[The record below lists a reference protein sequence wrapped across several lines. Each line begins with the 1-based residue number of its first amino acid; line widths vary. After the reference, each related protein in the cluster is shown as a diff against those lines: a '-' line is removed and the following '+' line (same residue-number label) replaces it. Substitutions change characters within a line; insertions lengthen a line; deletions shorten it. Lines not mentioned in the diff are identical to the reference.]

1 MSQPKLSGD
10 SVRAY
15 LRDIG
20 RIPLLEHDEEIMLG
34 RQVQRLMEIEEARKE
49 LESNTGRK
57 IGDKELASLISA
69 SHKTCMKEIRDGR
82 RAKDK
87 MVTANLRLVVSVAK
101 KYTKRNME
109 LLDIIQEGTI
119 GLVRGVEKFDP
130 GRGYKFSTYAYWWIR
145 QGITRAIAEKS
156 RAIRLPIH
164 VTENLNKL
172 KKAQRELSQ
181 LNGQMPSVFE
191 LSDHLKLSVEE
202 IKDLMCKARQP
213 TSLEIKIGE
222 NRDTALIDLLEDETQ
237 LPDALLERRFIKD
250 DIRELI
256 SQLPEMQAA
265 VISMRYGIGDEMLE
279 PMSMTA
285 IGQVLNM
292 SRDRVRTLEHKALK
306 SLRGQ
311 SEKINEYL

>member
-1 MSQPKLSGD
+1 MAQPKLSGD
-10 SVRAY
+10 NVRAY

-20 RIPLLEHDEEIMLG
+20 RIPLLEHEEEILLG
-34 RQVQRLMEIEEARKE
+34 RKVQRLMELLEMKSELSLDNDGLAEAMDVPLKDIKKE
-49 LESNTGRK
+49 L
-57 IGDKELASLISA
+57 
-69 SHKTCMKEIRDGR
+69 RDGEK
-82 RAKDK
+82 AKEK

-164 VTENLNKL
+164 ITENLNRL

-181 LNGQMPSVFE
+181 LNGEMPSIKQLSAE
-191 LSDHLKLSVEE
+191 LELTEDE

-222 NRDTALIDLLEDETQ
+222 NRDTALIDLLEDESQ
-237 LPDALLERRFIKD
+237 LPDLLLSRSCIKD

-256 SQLPEMQAA
+256 KDLPEMQAA
-265 VISMRYGIGDEMLE
+265 VISMRYGIGEDVLE

-285 IGQVLNM
+285 IGQILNM
-292 SRDRVRTLEHKALK
+292 SRDRVRTLEHKALRT
-306 SLRGQ
+306 LREE
-311 SEKINEYL
+311 SDKIKDYL

>member
-1 MSQPKLSGD
+1 MSQPKISGD

-20 RIPLLEHDEEIMLG
+20 RIPLLEHDEEILLG
-34 RQVQRLMEIEEARKE
+34 RKVQRLMEIKACEELLDNPDQDELAESLQLTRKE
-49 LESNTGRK
+49 LK
-57 IGDKELASLISA
+57 KQL
-69 SHKTCMKEIRDGR
+69 RDGE

-181 LNGQMPSVFE
+181 LNGQIPNIFQ
-191 LSDHLKLSVEE
+191 LSDHLNLTVDE

-222 NRDTALIDLLEDETQ
+222 NRDTALIDLLEDESQ
-237 LPDALLERRFIKD
+237 LPDRLIERQFIKE

-256 SQLPEMQAA
+256 KDLPEMQAA
-265 VISMRYGIGDEMLE
+265 VISMRYGIGEEILE

-285 IGQVLNM
+285 IGQILNM
-292 SRDRVRTLEHKALK
+292 SRDRVRTLEQKALR
-306 SLRGQ
+306 SLRERRTEIVG
-311 SEKINEYL
+311 YL

>member
-1 MSQPKLSGD
+1 MSQTKLSGD

-20 RIPLLEHDEEIMLG
+20 RIPLLEHDEEILLG
-34 RQVQRLMEIEEARKE
+34 RQVQRLMEIEEARKQ
-49 LESNTGRK
+49 LESDMGRK
-57 IGDKELASLISA
+57 IGDKELSNLISS
-69 SHKTCMKEIRDGR
+69 SHKTCMREIRDGR
-82 RAKDK
+82 KAKDK

-181 LNGQMPSVFE
+181 LNGEMPNVFQ
-191 LSDHLKLSVEE
+191 LSDYLGLTVDE

-213 TSLEIKIGE
+213 TSLEVKIGE
-222 NRDTALIDLLEDETQ
+222 NRDTSLLDLLEDETQ
-237 LPDALLERRFIKD
+237 LPEVLLERQCIKD

-256 SQLPEMQAA
+256 ADLPEMQAA
-265 VISMRYGIGDEMLE
+265 VISMRYGIGEEIME

-285 IGQVLNM
+285 IGQILNM
-292 SRDRVRTLEHKALK
+292 SRDRVRTLEQKGLRELRSK
-306 SLRGQ
+306 SDLV
-311 SEKINEYL
+311 NEYL

>member
-1 MSQPKLSGD
+1 MAQPKVSGD

-20 RIPLLEHDEEIMLG
+20 RVPLLEHDEEILLG
-34 RQVQRLMEIEEARKE
+34 RKVQRLMQIREQQQELSTKEDSLASVLGITEKE
-49 LESNTGRK
+49 LRK
-57 IGDKELASLISA
+57 QI
-69 SHKTCMKEIRDGR
+69 HDGEK
-82 RAKDK
+82 AKDK

-156 RAIRLPIH
+156 RSIRLPIH
-164 VTENLNKL
+164 ITENLNKL

-181 LNGQMPSVFE
+181 INGAMPTVFE
-191 LSDHLKLSVEE
+191 LSDHLNLPVDE

-222 NRDTALIDLLEDETQ
+222 NRDTALIDLLEDESQ
-237 LPDALLERRFIKD
+237 LPSKLLEKLCIKE
-250 DIRELI
+250 DIRDLI
-256 SQLPEMQAA
+256 NELPEMQAA
-265 VISMRYGIGDEMLE
+265 VISMRYGIGENILE

-292 SRDRVRTLEHKALK
+292 SRDRVRTLENKALK
-306 SLRGQ
+306 ALRLQ
-311 SEKINEYL
+311 SNQISEYL

>member
-1 MSQPKLSGD
+1 MPQPKISGD

-20 RIPLLEHDEEIMLG
+20 RIPLLEHDEEILLG
-34 RQVQRLMEIEEARKE
+34 RKVQRLMEIKACEELLGNPTTE
-49 LESNTGRK
+49 
-57 IGDKELASLISA
+57 ELASSLGLS
-69 SHKTCMKEIRDGR
+69 KQELRRELRDGTK
-82 RAKDK
+82 AKDK

-164 VTENLNKL
+164 VTENLNRL

-181 LNGQMPSVFE
+181 INGYMPTVAE
-191 LSDHLKLSVEE
+191 LAEELKLTADAV
-202 IKDLMCKARQP
+202 KDLMCKARQP

-237 LPDALLERRFIKD
+237 LPEMLLERACIKED
-250 DIRELI
+250 VRELI
-256 SQLPEMQAA
+256 GNLPEMQAV
-265 VISMRYGIGDEMLE
+265 VISMRYGIGEDVLE

-285 IGQVLNM
+285 IGQILNM
-292 SRDRVRTLEHKALK
+292 SRDRVRTLEQKAIRN
-306 SLRGQ
+306 LRELGQ
-311 SEKINEYL
+311 EINDLL

>member
-1 MSQPKLSGD
+1 MSQPRLTGD
-10 SVRAY
+10 SVRSY

-20 RIPLLEHDEEIMLG
+20 RIPLLEHDEEILLG
-34 RQVQRLMEIEEARKE
+34 RQVQRMMEIKACEDLLGEVTKEDLAKSLEITTKE
-49 LESNTGRK
+49 LRR
-57 IGDKELASLISA
+57 EL
-69 SHKTCMKEIRDGR
+69 RDGE

-101 KYTKRNME
+101 NYTKRNME

-164 VTENLNKL
+164 ITENLNKL

-181 LNGQMPSVFE
+181 LNGEMPTVFQ
-191 LSDHLKLSVEE
+191 LSDYLELSVED

-237 LPDALLERRFIKD
+237 LPETLLESQYIKE
-250 DIRELI
+250 DIRGLI
-256 SQLPEMQAA
+256 DDLPEMQAA
-265 VISMRYGIGDEMLE
+265 VISMRYGIGDDQFE

-285 IGQVLNM
+285 IGQILNM
-292 SRDRVRTLEHKALK
+292 SRDRVRTLEQKAIRA
-306 SLRGQ
+306 LRENQAEVKG
-311 SEKINEYL
+311 YL

>member
-1 MSQPKLSGD
+1 MTSIKLSGD

-20 RIPLLEHDEEIMLG
+20 RIPLLEHEEEILLG
-34 RQVQRLMEIEEARKE
+34 RKVQRLMEI
-49 LESNTGRK
+49 
-57 IGDKELASLISA
+57 
-69 SHKTCMKEIRDGR
+69 KEIETEMEIQSQDDLAGVLGIPVKDLKRQLREGEK
-82 RAKDK
+82 AKDK

-181 LNGQMPSVFE
+181 INGEMPNVFQLAE
-191 LSDHLKLSVEE
+191 YLEFTVDE
-202 IKDLMCKARQP
+202 IKDLMCKSRQP

-237 LPDALLERRFIKD
+237 LPEMLLERQSIKENM
-250 DIRELI
+250 REI
-256 SQLPEMQAA
+256 IHDLPEMQAA
-265 VISMRYGIGDEMLE
+265 VVRMRYGIGEEILE

-292 SRDRVRTLEHKALK
+292 SRDRVRTLENKAM
-306 SLRGQ
+306 RAIREQ
-311 SEKINEYL
+311 SENLSEYL

>member
-1 MSQPKLSGD
+1 MSSIKLSGD

-20 RIPLLEHDEEIMLG
+20 RIPLLEHDEEILLG
-34 RQVQRLMEIEEARKE
+34 RKVQRLMEI
-49 LESNTGRK
+49 
-57 IGDKELASLISA
+57 
-69 SHKTCMKEIRDGR
+69 KEIESEMEIKGQDDLAGILGITPKDLKRQLREGEK
-82 RAKDK
+82 AKDK

-181 LNGQMPSVFE
+181 INGEMPNVFQLAE
-191 LSDHLKLSVEE
+191 YLEFTVDE
-202 IKDLMCKARQP
+202 IKDLMCKSRQP

-237 LPDALLERRFIKD
+237 LPEMLLERQSIKD
-250 DIRELI
+250 NIREI
-256 SQLPEMQAA
+256 IQDLPEMQAA
-265 VISMRYGIGDEMLE
+265 VVRMRYGIGEEILE

-292 SRDRVRTLEHKALK
+292 SRDRVRTLENKAM
-306 SLRGQ
+306 RGIREQ
-311 SEKINEYL
+311 SENLSEYL

>member
-1 MSQPKLSGD
+1 MSQPRLSGD

-20 RIPLLEHDEEIMLG
+20 RIPLLEHDEEILLG
-34 RQVQRLMEIEEARKE
+34 RKVQRLMEIKEIEKE
-49 LESNTGRK
+49 LEVKSKEDLAKVLGITS
-57 IGDKELASLISA
+57 KELR
-69 SHKTCMKEIRDGR
+69 KECREGEK
-82 RAKDK
+82 AKDK

-181 LNGQMPSVFE
+181 IKGRMPTVFE
-191 LSDHLKLSVEE
+191 LSDRLELTVDE
-202 IKDLMCKARQP
+202 IKDLMCKGRQP

-222 NRDTALIDLLEDETQ
+222 NRDTALMDLLEDETQ
-237 LPDALLERRFIKD
+237 LPDLLLDQACIKD

-256 SQLPEMQAA
+256 KDLPEMQAI

-292 SRDRVRTLEHKALK
+292 SRDRVRTLENKALR
-306 SLRGQ
+306 SLREQ
-311 SEKINEYL
+311 SDRINEYL